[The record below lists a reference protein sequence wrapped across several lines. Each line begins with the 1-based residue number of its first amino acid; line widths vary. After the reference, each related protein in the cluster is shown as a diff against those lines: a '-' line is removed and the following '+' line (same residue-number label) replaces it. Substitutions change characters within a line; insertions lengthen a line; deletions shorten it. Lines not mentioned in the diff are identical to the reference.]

1 MSDLRKETITGI
13 VTQSKLYGIVESLV
27 SHFNNKILGKQDKL
41 TAGTGISISNNTI
54 SSTDYSTLF
63 VCVDDRSGHFSLTTE
78 SQNLT
83 LSDIQTALTSGR
95 KVVLRV
101 VDIDN
106 QNKETLFNLE
116 SAGSWGVYFID
127 HRYLTQ
133 ASANIRGFLIYL
145 DAGRLAGV
153 SYMNEYLARTSD
165 LSYKQDTISD
175 LSTIRSGAAKGAT
188 ALQSHQS
195 IKTIN
200 NTSLVGSGNVSVQPV
215 ISDLATI
222 RSNASNGNT
231 ALTKIGDLSVYGQPT
246 VVDLISDLSNIIVRD
261 INEAPSLALRRLF
274 VNAGAVYDE
283 NRGYYEM
290 NGLTN
295 ITEEQMIR
303 IYNDTYH
310 KFSGHD
316 ISYGLYGSAVR
327 TTFKILQRPTWIRGI
342 NGNNLFAGCSSLEVV
357 NIGTEHNQTTTVR
370 DNNCTWSDMTAMF
383 ANCPNLKTITGAIQ
397 PESSSVSLADCF
409 YNCSAL
415 QTVFLLNLS
424 QNVSFADSHYLSIA
438 SIATM
443 IMRAA
448 TTPNIVITLAA
459 NVYTDAMANS
469 SIKTALNGHKNV
481 SLASA

>member
-1 MSDLRKETITGI
+1 MATKDK
-13 VTQSKLYGIVESLV
+13 LV
-27 SHFNNKILGKQDKL
+27 SLNGLKAAVDKIKNLLSGKQDKL
-41 TAGTGISISNNTI
+41 TAGKGISISNNTI

-63 VCVDDRSGHFSLTTE
+63 ILVDKNGDNYSIASG
-78 SQNLT
+78 SQNLS
-83 LSDIQTALTSGR
+83 LSDIRNAFVAGR
-95 KVVLRV
+95 DVVLCVCDR
-101 VDIDN
+101 N
-106 QNKETLFNLE
+106 NGSREYLYHLE
-116 SAGSWGVYFID
+116 QIATDFATFTD
-127 HRYLTQ
+127 HTCLGD
-133 ASANIRGFLIYL
+133 ANPNIRGFFIYSNASGKL
-145 DAGRLAGV
+145 SGV

-165 LSYKQDTISD
+165 LSSKQDTISD

-231 ALTKIGDLSVYGQPT
+231 ALAKIGDLSVYGQPT
-246 VVDLISDLSNIIVRD
+246 VVDLISNLSNIIVRD
-261 INEAPSLALRRLF
+261 INEAPSLASRRLF
-274 VNAGAVYDE
+274 VNAGAVYDGGT
-283 NRGYYEM
+283 GYYKM

-316 ISYGLYGSAVR
+316 ISYGLYGSTVR

-357 NIGTEHNQTTTVR
+357 NIGTENNQTTTVR

-383 ANCPNLKTITGAIQ
+383 ANCYNLKTITGAIQ

-448 TTPNIVITLAA
+448 TTPNSVITLAA